1 MPGERAPLVRMLLV
15 ILVLAVAETGWAYY
29 CAETGVNLFLFYAVL
44 VVASA
49 VFWIP
54 GVAEKRGA

>member
-1 MPGERAPLVRMLLV
+1 MSAKGPSLARLLVV

-29 CAETGVNLFLFYAVL
+29 CAEAGVNLLLFYVVL
-44 VVASA
+44 VAASA